1 MATLKEIEKNR
12 IIKAEATLEKS
23 KLVFSSPKDY
33 SVNKG
38 DLIRVLAS
46 AGKKSGKALR
56 FTYSTAKVEKKLP
69 GKVEIVLP
77 KPLDDR
83 LDYEVEI
90 PSIGERIGTPHLG
103 NTSERRV
110 RRIKKTN
117 TKKEMK
123 TSK

>member
-1 MATLKEIEKNR
+1 MATLREVKNIR
-12 IIKAEATLEKS
+12 IIEAESTPEKS

-33 SVNKG
+33 SANKG

-46 AGKKSGKALR
+46 ISKKSGKALR

-90 PSIGERIGTPHLG
+90 PSIGERIGTPHVG
-103 NTSERRV
+103 NTSVRRV
-110 RRIKKTN
+110 KRKKKTN
-117 TKKEMK
+117 TPKVMK
-123 TSK
+123 